1 MSQQYNQQEKPMVN
15 AHLLE
20 VISFSDNVH
29 IENCVNDKAA
39 SVMTQT
45 NCQYKTFVGT
55 EQSQVKFK
63 LQGSGFLKLLLKLE
77 ISSSK

>member
-1 MSQQYNQQEKPMVN
+1 MVD

-20 VISFSDNVH
+20 VISSSHHVH

-63 LQGSGFLKLLLKLE
+63 LQGNAFLGTAFKARD
-77 ISSSK
+77 